1 MKWKKRHTLGC
12 IVLLLLAAAGIG
24 LRTLH
29 RRAIIADI
37 ISDEAA
43 WDAIDAASWDGCDEA
58 AWDAIDAA
66 SWDGCGAAACGE
78 ADCDGSDEAA
88 RDSLGDADWAGQE
101 AAGQETE

>member
-1 MKWKKRHTLGC
+1 MKWKKRHTLAC

-24 LRTLH
+24 LRTLQ

-43 WDAIDAASWDGCDEA
+43 WDAIDAASWDAIDATFWDGCDE
-58 AWDAIDAA
+58 
-66 SWDGCGAAACGE
+66 AACGE

>member
-24 LRTLH
+24 LRTLQ

-58 AWDAIDAA
+58 A
-66 SWDGCGAAACGE
+66 CGE
-78 ADCDGSDEAA
+78 ADCDGPDEAA
-88 RDSLGDADWAGQE
+88 RDSLDDADWAGQE
-101 AAGQETE
+101 AAGQEAE